1 MLNDFSCQNV
11 FLLKIIMNQNYI
23 NVHKMKKIAI
33 ESLKVQK
40 TLCYKD
46 LTVILYEVPLKVIL
60 NNNIICRDFNGDIVW
75 QVKDI
80 FGGLLPQDSPFI
92 NIESFNENKF
102 IAYNFIGGQYYISV
116 KTGDL
121 ELINNLR
128 Y

>member
-1 MLNDFSCQNV
+1 
-11 FLLKIIMNQNYI
+11 
-23 NVHKMKKIAI
+23 MKKIEI
-33 ESLKVQK
+33 ESFKVQK

-46 LTVILYEVPLKVIL
+46 LTVILYEVPLKVIF
-60 NNNIICRDFNGDIVW
+60 NNNIICKDFNGDIVW

-80 FGGLLPQDSPFI
+80 FEGLPPQDSPFI

-102 IAYNFIGGQYYISV
+102 IAYNFIGGQYYVSV

>member
-1 MLNDFSCQNV
+1 
-11 FLLKIIMNQNYI
+11 
-23 NVHKMKKIAI
+23 MKKIAI
-33 ESLKVQK
+33 ESLKVLK
-40 TLCYKD
+40 KLCYKD